1 MNDYATLLKKYDVP
15 VPRYTSYPTVP
26 QWQTKIFDTNTW
38 QQKLKLAFDE
48 SNAAKG
54 ISLYIHLPFC
64 ESLCTYCACNTRI
77 TKNHAVEEKYIQALM
92 QEWALYE
99 NVFESKPILREL
111 HIGGGTPTFF
121 SSVNLDALLTKLL
134 SRVTLHPDYE
144 FSLEGHPNNTTAEH
158 LDVLQKHGFKR
169 ISFGVQDLSSQVQKA
184 IHRIQPF
191 ENLERVVSQSRIRG
205 FTSVSFDLIYGLPF
219 QTVSSIAETM
229 KQVLTLRPDRISFY
243 SYAHVPW
250 LKPGQRGYED
260 ADLPSDLRKRTL
272 YETGRSRLIMA
283 GYVEIGMDHFGL
295 LHDALYKAQRAGKL
309 HRNFMGY
316 TTTNTDIL
324 IGLGASSISETT
336 YGYAQNRKEV
346 EAYQQAVAAGT
357 LPVWKGHLHA
367 GDDRLRKAI
376 ILSLSCHGFAKMEDV
391 KAVIDEAHMEMLEEM
406 EQEGL
411 LYINQNDLRVTQTG
425 FTFIRNICQ
434 VFDGYADVVKDRV
447 VYSRAI

>member
-1 MNDYATLLKKYDVP
+1 MKDYATLLKKYDVP

-26 QWQTKIFDTNTW
+26 QWQTQAFDANTW

-77 TKNHAVEEKYIQALM
+77 TKNHAVEEKYITALM

-99 NVFESKPILREL
+99 SIFINKPILREL

-121 SSVNLDALLTKLL
+121 SAANLDRLLTDLL
-134 SRVTLHPDYE
+134 SRVDIHPEHE
-144 FSLEGHPNNTTAEH
+144 FSLEGHPNNTMAAH

-169 ISFGVQDLSSQVQKA
+169 ISFGVQDLSTQVQKA

-191 ENLERVVSQSRIRG
+191 ENLERVVQQSRERG

-219 QTVSSIAETM
+219 QTVASVTDTM
-229 KQVLTLRPDRISFY
+229 KQVLSLRPDRISFY

-260 ADLPSDLRKRTL
+260 ADLPGDLRKRTL

-283 GYVEIGMDHFGL
+283 GYVEIGMDHFAL
-295 LHDALYKAQRAGKL
+295 QHDTLYKAQRTGKL

-336 YGYAQNRKEV
+336 YGYAQNKKEV
-346 EAYQQAVAAGT
+346 EAYQQTVAAGM

-367 GDDRLRKAI
+367 GDDRLRKDI
-376 ILSLSCHGFAKMEDV
+376 ILSLSCHGFANMEDV
-391 KAVIDEAHMEMLEEM
+391 KAVIDDGRMEMLEEM
-406 EQEGL
+406 EEEGL
-411 LYINQNDLRVTQTG
+411 LYINHNDIRVTQTG

-434 VFDGYADVVKDRV
+434 VFDAYAGSMGEKV

>member
-1 MNDYATLLKKYDVP
+1 MKNYAALLKKYDVP

-26 QWQTKIFDTNTW
+26 QWQTQAFDTIAW

-48 SNAAKG
+48 SNEAKG

-77 TKNHAVEEKYIQALM
+77 TKNHSVEEKYIKALM
-92 QEWALYE
+92 QEWSLYE
-99 NVFESKPILREL
+99 SIFQTKPILREL

-121 SSVNLDALLTKLL
+121 NADNLDKLLTALL
-134 SRVTLHPDYE
+134 SRVNIHPEYE
-144 FSLEGHPNNTTAEH
+144 FSLEGHPNNTMSAH

-169 ISFGVQDLSSQVQKA
+169 ISFGVQDLSEQVQKA

-191 ENLERVVSQSRIRG
+191 ENLERVVLQSRERG

-219 QTVSSIAETM
+219 QTIASVADTM

-260 ADLPSDLRKRTL
+260 ADLPGDMRKRTL

-283 GYVEIGMDHFGL
+283 GYVEIGMDHFAL
-295 LHDALYKAQRAGKL
+295 PHDSLFKAQRAGKL

-336 YGYAQNRKEV
+336 YGYAQNIKEV
-346 EAYQQAVAAGT
+346 EAHQKSGEEGL
-357 LPVWKGHLHA
+357 LPVLKGHLHE
-367 GDDRLRKAI
+367 GDDRLRKDI
-376 ILSLSCHGFAKMEDV
+376 ILSLSCHGFARIEDV
-391 KAVIDEAHMEMLEEM
+391 KAVVDEESMDLLEEM
-406 EQEGL
+406 QQEGL
-411 LYINQNDLRVTQTG
+411 LRINHDAVRVTQAG

-434 VFDGYADVVKDRV
+434 VFDAYADLMKDKV
-447 VYSRAI
+447 VYSKAI

>member
-26 QWQTKIFDTNTW
+26 QWQTQIFDANTW
-38 QQKLKLAFDE
+38 SQKLKLAFDE

-54 ISLYIHLPFC
+54 ISLYLHLPFC

-77 TKNHAVEEKYIQALM
+77 TKNHAVEEKYIQTLM

-99 NVFESKPILREL
+99 NIFESKPILREL

-121 SSVNLDALLTKLL
+121 SAANLDALLTKLL
-134 SRVTLHPDYE
+134 SRVTTHPEYE

-191 ENLERVVSQSRIRG
+191 ENLERVVAQSRSCG

-229 KQVLTLRPDRISFY
+229 KQVLTLCPDRISFY

-283 GYVEIGMDHFGL
+283 GYVEIGMDHFAL
-295 LHDALYKAQRAGKL
+295 LHDSLYKAQRAGRL

-324 IGLGASSISETT
+324 IGLGASAISETT

-346 EAYQQAVAAGT
+346 EAYQQ
-357 LPVWKGHLHA
+357 
-367 GDDRLRKAI
+367 
-376 ILSLSCHGFAKMEDV
+376 
-391 KAVIDEAHMEMLEEM
+391 
-406 EQEGL
+406 
-411 LYINQNDLRVTQTG
+411 
-425 FTFIRNICQ
+425 
-434 VFDGYADVVKDRV
+434 
-447 VYSRAI
+447 

>member
-1 MNDYATLLKKYDVP
+1 MKDYAALLKKYDVP

-26 QWQTKIFDTNTW
+26 QWQTQAFDANTW

-48 SNAAKG
+48 SNTAKG

-77 TKNHAVEEKYIQALM
+77 TKNHAVEEKYIKALM
-92 QEWALYE
+92 QEWSLYE
-99 NVFESKPILREL
+99 SVFVNKPMLREL

-121 SSVNLDALLTKLL
+121 SAENLDKLLTNLL
-134 SRVTLHPDYE
+134 SRVDIHPEHE
-144 FSLEGHPNNTTAEH
+144 FSLEGHPNNTITAH
-158 LDVLQKHGFKR
+158 LDVLQKHGFRR
-169 ISFGVQDLSSQVQKA
+169 ISFGVQDLSEQVQKA
-184 IHRIQPF
+184 IHRVQPF
-191 ENLERVVSQSRIRG
+191 ENLERIVQQSRERG

-219 QTVSSIAETM
+219 QTIASIADTM

-260 ADLPSDLRKRTL
+260 ADLPVDLRKRTL

-283 GYVEIGMDHFGL
+283 GYVEIGMDHFAL
-295 LHDALYKAQRAGKL
+295 QHDSLYKAQRAGKL

-316 TTTNTDIL
+316 TTTTTDVL

-336 YGYAQNRKEV
+336 YGYAQNIKEV
-346 EAYQQAVAAGT
+346 EAYQQSVDEGV
-357 LPVWKGHLHA
+357 LPILKGHLHK
-367 GDDRLRKAI
+367 GDDRLRKDI
-376 ILSLSCHGFAKMEDV
+376 ILSLSCHGFVNIKYV
-391 KAVIDEAHMEMLEEM
+391 KTVIDDEHMELLHEM
-406 EQEGL
+406 QQEGL
-411 LYINQNDLRVTQTG
+411 LYINHNDVRVTQAG

-434 VFDGYADVVKDRV
+434 VFDAYAGLMRDKV
-447 VYSRAI
+447 VYSKAI